1 MMRGSMSCIIQD
13 ANSLSDWGDACVMAS
28 AGEKRDQ
35 QGNSMGMGMIRRG
48 VNKWKIFNGRG
59 IGGIYIGPGVTF
71 QQ

>member
-35 QGNSMGMGMIRRG
+35 QGNSMVMGMIRRG
-48 VNKWKIFNGRG
+48 VK
-59 IGGIYIGPGVTF
+59 
-71 QQ
+71 